1 MISVCSLA
9 NQTIISL
16 PLGHDESELA
26 SFVCLYRFINKEAK
40 LKLKSLRT
48 QMLDLQRY
56 TQVGTTGSSTVLL
69 WTGKLSTTERGNKS
83 LHFYANCFED
93 KGNREAFVCVG
104 SIDWPVVLDVVWIL
118 WFHEVCGN
126 LWTRKWLLFQ
136 LYPVPLENRL
146 GFVNLECAVLTGC
159 DLASYRLEI
168 H

>member
-69 WTGKLSTTERGNKS
+69 
-83 LHFYANCFED
+83 
-93 KGNREAFVCVG
+93 
-104 SIDWPVVLDVVWIL
+104 
-118 WFHEVCGN
+118 
-126 LWTRKWLLFQ
+126 
-136 LYPVPLENRL
+136 
-146 GFVNLECAVLTGC
+146 
-159 DLASYRLEI
+159 
-168 H
+168 